1 MMEETINQRI
11 RQVRVALELN
21 QRNFSTLLSL
31 ISGYIAGIEA
41 EVRAVNGRLIKLIV
55 AEFGVSEEWL
65 KTGNGEMFN
74 SPKVD
79 EKSSKLIRLFND
91 LTPKYKEAL
100 FGIIDILRDLKN
112 KE

>member
-1 MMEETINQRI
+1 MEDTINQRI

-31 ISGYIAGIEA
+31 SSGYIAGIEA
-41 EVRAVNGRLIKLIV
+41 EVRVVNGRLIKLIV

-79 EKSSKLIRLFND
+79 EKSAKLVSLFND

-100 FGIIDILRDLKN
+100 FGIIDILRNLKD